1 VPSRTAQEDP
11 VPDRLDADLVRRWA
25 GLGLEALARHRS
37 EIDALNVFPVP
48 DGDTGT
54 NMYLTFSSA
63 AGALDEEAE
72 ALGEGLDLP
81 VSLASLARG
90 ALLGA
95 RGNSG
100 IILSQIVRG
109 FAEAV
114 EVTGSR
120 VSAETEVL
128 VAAFRRA
135 ADSAYAAV
143 AEPREGTVLSVVRAA
158 ADAVDRLGPGTSL
171 AAVVT
176 AAADAASEALARTPE
191 QLEVL
196 ARAGVV
202 DAGGRG
208 LVVILDAL
216 VETVTGDR
224 RESGIE
230 PPALP
235 LDLHDLDGEGGAYE
249 VMYLLDGDDAA
260 VPALRSAL
268 TEVGDSV
275 VVVGGGGLWNVH
287 VHTDDIG
294 AAVEAGIVA
303 GRPHRIRVTDLRDDV
318 ARRTGRTGGRRIVAV
333 AHGSGTAA
341 LLDTAGVTVVRAMG
355 HVAPSTAELLD
366 GVERARSVEVVLLP
380 SDSDSRPVAEAAAEA
395 ARAAGVRATVIP
407 TRSIVQ
413 TLAAV
418 AVHDPDARFD
428 DDVVAM
434 TRAAGATRYGG
445 VSIAVKEA
453 VTSAGRCAVG
463 DVLGIVEGDVVE
475 IGATVPE
482 VAGRVLDRLLSTGGE
497 LVTLVHGDE
506 LELVEAEA
514 VARSARRA
522 HPGIEVSV
530 YEGGQPYWP
539 LILGVE

>member
-1 VPSRTAQEDP
+1 MPE
-11 VPDRLDADLVRRWA
+11 RLDTDVVRRWA
-25 GLGLEALARHRS
+25 GLGLEALARHRD

-63 AGALDEEAE
+63 AEALDEEVAAQGE
-72 ALGEGLDLP
+72 ALDLP

-109 FAEAV
+109 FADAV
-114 EVTGSR
+114 EGAGDRAVAGTD
-120 VSAETEVL
+120 VL

-135 ADSAYAAV
+135 SDSAYAAV

-158 ADAVDRLGPGTSL
+158 ADAVGLLGPGTSL
-171 AAVVT
+171 AGVVT
-176 AAADAASEALARTPE
+176 AAADAASEALARTPD

-224 RESGIE
+224 RESGVE

-235 LDLHDLDGEGGAYE
+235 LDLDDLDGEGGAYE
-249 VMYLLDGDDAA
+249 VMFLLDSDDSA
-260 VPALRSAL
+260 VPALRAAL
-268 TEVGDSV
+268 TDVGDSV

-294 AAVEAGIVA
+294 AAVEAGIAA

-318 ARRTGRTGGRRIVAV
+318 SRRTGRASGRRLVAV
-333 AHGSGTAA
+333 AHGAGTAA
-341 LLDTAGVTVVRAMG
+341 LLDTADVTVVRAMG
-355 HVAPSTAELLD
+355 HVAPSTAEFLD
-366 GVERARSVEVVLLP
+366 GVERARTTEVVLLP
-380 SDSDSRPVAEAAAEA
+380 SDSDSRPVAEAAAEQ
-395 ARAAGVRATVIP
+395 ARAAGVRASVIP

-418 AVHDPDARFD
+418 AVHDPEARFD
-428 DDVVAM
+428 DDVVSM

-453 VTSAGRCAVG
+453 VTSAGRCSVG

-475 IGATVPE
+475 IGSTVDE
-482 VAGRVLDRLLSTGGE
+482 VVARVLGRLLSTGGE

-506 LELVEAEA
+506 LEPTEAESI
-514 VARSARRA
+514 ARGARRA
-522 HPGIEVSV
+522 HPGVEVTV
-530 YEGGQPYWP
+530 YDGGQPYWP